1 MRVQRGGIPSVSLD
15 CGSRGGHIFLMT
27 LRIGILALQGA
38 VQPHFAHIAALG
50 AEPREVRTA
59 AELAQ
64 VDGLVLPGG
73 ESSAMLKIIDY
84 YDLKQPLVEFFKTKP
99 AWGICAGAILLA
111 EKVKNPDQFSF
122 GALPMTVARNA
133 YGSQLDS
140 FHAEVNGYPIA
151 FIRAPVIE
159 YVAPDMKILAE
170 RGGHPIW
177 VEHGHTMATTFHAEL
192 NPAAPSPMHQRFAQ
206 IIKAAKQPR

>member
-1 MRVQRGGIPSVSLD
+1 
-15 CGSRGGHIFLMT
+15 MT

-38 VQPHFAHIAALG
+38 VTPHFAHIAALS

-64 VDGLVLPGG
+64 VDGLILPGG
-73 ESSAMLKIIDY
+73 ESSAMLRIIDY
-84 YDLKQPLVEFFKTKP
+84 YDLKQPMAEFLRTKP

-111 EKVKNPDQFSF
+111 EKVKNPEQFSF
-122 GALPMTVARNA
+122 GALSITVARNA

-140 FHAEVNGYPIA
+140 FHADVNGYPVA

-159 YVAPDMKILAE
+159 SVAPEVKILAGQ
-170 RGGHPIW
+170 GGHPIW
-177 VEHGHTMATTFHAEL
+177 VECGHTMATTFHAEL
-192 NPAAPSPMHQRFAQ
+192 NHDAPSPMHQRFAELC
-206 IIKAAKQPR
+206 KNNPAA